1 MRRTTISREQYIQR
15 HLVIR
20 NRLAKVY
27 NPLVEKVIRKYYDE
41 VAAHVRD
48 HGVHKAQG
56 MIHGDSVLNGMASTI
71 QALYAIAIQL
81 ATKQNIIS
89 DTPPAVKAI
98 TASFGRG
105 PLWLQRVL
113 KFLEK
118 YLLSEVVLPISD
130 TTIRQVD
137 ELLQEALDK
146 GWSSEETAKRLED
159 SELPKWRAR
168 LIVRTETVRAT
179 NVAQMVQAD
188 QSPYEMEKMWIAIED
203 NRTRKSHSHEG
214 VDGERIGL
222 YEEYSNGLRF
232 PGDPKGGAK
241 EVCNCRC
248 CQGFFAKRDLS
259 GNLVLKQRT
268 ADLDLAKLFN

>member
-1 MRRTTISREQYIQR
+1 M
-15 HLVIR
+15 
-20 NRLAKVY
+20 Y
-27 NPLVEKVIRKYYDE
+27 NPLVENVIRKYYDE

-146 GWSSEETAKRLED
+146 GWSSEETAKRLEE